1 MGQSQNNVSSARII
15 NSPHYFPFK
24 PFHISTNN
32 VLSLSDDTSRHF
44 CLQIQITSKVMSR
57 YFKKRNSI

>member
-1 MGQSQNNVSSARII
+1 MGQSQNNVSARII

-24 PFHISTNN
+24 PFHISTDN

-44 CLQIQITSKVMSR
+44 CLQASN
-57 YFKKRNSI
+57 YF